1 MKTINCPKSWA
12 DVSLADYLQFHR
24 QLKPYFN
31 TEKYTEKS
39 VLFATFNFTDITEE
53 EYRDLPESTF
63 SEIEKQMLELL
74 NTTNMPLI
82 KSFESGNTKYG
93 FIPNLDD
100 MSYGE
105 YLDLVSYTSKDIWDN
120 IPTIMAILYRPI
132 TNKLLNTYTIEK
144 YKGTTPEAIDLFLN
158 ILTMDVVLGAISF
171 FLDLQINLMKGTLA
185 YSMQTLMK
193 SKDPRILAALQDLEK
208 NGVDT
213 TQLPHLQEMILQNL
227 TLLQS

>member
-12 DVSLADYLQFHR
+12 DVRLEDYIHFHK

-31 TEKYTEKS
+31 TDKYTEKAI
-39 VLFATFNFTDITEE
+39 LFATFNFTDITEE

-74 NTTNMPLI
+74 NSTKMPLI
-82 KSFESGNTKYG
+82 KSFESDKTKYG

-105 YLDLVSYTSKDIWDN
+105 YLDLVSYTSKDIWEN
-120 IPTIMAILYRPI
+120 ITTVMAILYRPI
-132 TNKLLNTYTIEK
+132 TKLVLNTYAIEK
-144 YKGTTPEAIDLFLN
+144 YKGTTSEVTNLFLN
-158 ILTMDVVLGAISF
+158 ILTMDIVFGAISF
-171 FLDLQINLMKGTLA
+171 FLDLQIDLMKGTLT

-193 SKDPRILAALQDLEK
+193 SKDPRIIAALEDLQK
-208 NGVDT
+208 NGTDT
-213 TQLPHLQEMILQNL
+213 TQLQHLQEMILQNL
-227 TLLQS
+227 TQLQS

>member
-12 DVSLADYLQFHR
+12 DVSLGDYLQFYR

-31 TEKYTEKS
+31 TEKYTEKA

-53 EYRDLPESTF
+53 EYRELPQSTF

-74 NTTNMPLI
+74 NSTKMPLI

-105 YLDLVSYTSKDIWDN
+105 YLDLISYTSKDIWEN
-120 IPTIMAILYRPI
+120 ITTVMAILYRPV
-132 TNKLLNTYTIEK
+132 TKSVLNTYAIEK
-144 YKGTTPEAIDLFLN
+144 YKGTTSETTNLFLN
-158 ILTMDVVLGAISF
+158 ILTMDVVFGAISF
-171 FLDLQINLMKGTLA
+171 FLDLQIDLMKGTLT

-193 SKDPRILAALQDLEK
+193 SKDPRISAALQDLEK

-213 TQLPHLQEMILQNL
+213 IQLQHLQEM
-227 TLLQS
+227 TLQSLTQLQS

>member
-12 DVSLADYLQFHR
+12 DVSLGDYLQFYR

-31 TEKYTEKS
+31 TEKYTEKA

-53 EYRDLPESTF
+53 EYRELPQSTF

-74 NTTNMPLI
+74 NLTKMPLV
-82 KSFESGNTKYG
+82 KSFQSGDTKYG

-105 YLDLVSYTSKDIWDN
+105 YLDLISYTSKDIWEN
-120 IPTIMAILYRPI
+120 ITTVMAILYRPI
-132 TNKLLNTYTIEK
+132 TKSVLNTYAIEK
-144 YKGTTPEAIDLFLN
+144 YKGTTPETIDLFLN
-158 ILTMDVVLGAISF
+158 ILTMDIVFGAISF
-171 FLDLQINLMKGTLA
+171 FLDLQIDLMKGTLT

-193 SKDPRILAALQDLEK
+193 SKDPRISAALQDLEK
-208 NGVDT
+208 SGVDI
-213 TQLPHLQEMILQNL
+213 TQLQHLQEM
-227 TLLQS
+227 TLQSLTQLQS

>member
-12 DVSLADYLQFHR
+12 DVSLGDYLQFYR

-31 TEKYTEKS
+31 TEKYAEKA

-53 EYRDLPESTF
+53 EYRELPQSTF

-74 NTTNMPLI
+74 NSTKMPLI
-82 KSFESGNTKYG
+82 KSFQSGDTKYG

-105 YLDLVSYTSKDIWDN
+105 YLDLISYTSKDIWEN
-120 IPTIMAILYRPI
+120 ITTVMAILYRPI
-132 TNKLLNTYTIEK
+132 TKSVLNTYSIEK
-144 YKGTTPEAIDLFLN
+144 YKGTTPEITDLFLN
-158 ILTMDVVLGAISF
+158 ILTMDVVFGAISF
-171 FLDLQINLMKGTLA
+171 FLDLQTDLMKGTLT

-193 SKDPRILAALQDLEK
+193 NKDPRILAALQDLEK
-208 NGVDT
+208 NGVDI
-213 TQLPHLQEMILQNL
+213 TQLQHLQEM
-227 TLLQS
+227 TLQSLTQLQS